1 MWTAT
6 DYQEPIIKKILWAF
20 KYRFIKDLA
29 NPLARLLSIY
39 LRHKKMDKFLET
51 YRQEILVIPVPLHF
65 RRLNWRSY
73 NQSEL
78 LARELCS
85 EFGLNMENN
94 ILLRSKHQK
103 PQAELKDKQER
114 MENAKNIFYCRQPN
128 NIKNKTIILI
138 DDISTTGSTLDECAR
153 ILKQSGAEK
162 VIGLVV
168 AKG

>member
-1 MWTAT
+1 MWAAA
-6 DYQEPIIKKILWAF
+6 DYQEPTIKKILWAF
-20 KYRFIKDLA
+20 KYQFIKDLA
-29 NPLARLLSIY
+29 KPLVRLLSVY
-39 LRHKKMDKFLET
+39 LRHKKMDKFMET
-51 YRQEILVIPVPLHF
+51 YRREILVIPVPLHF

-85 EFGLNMENN
+85 EFGLNMQSDT
-94 ILLRSKHQK
+94 LLRLKHHK
-103 PQAELKDKQER
+103 PQAELGDKQER
-114 MENAKNIFYCRQPN
+114 IKNAKNIFYCRQPDK
-128 NIKNKTIILI
+128 IKNKTIILV
-138 DDISTTGSTLDECAR
+138 DDISTTGSTLDECAK